1 MQERRG
7 RFKSGLLTWATWAQ
21 NSDDPRPVG
30 SRRAGRQGSGCSRET
45 ITRTIAAAAGGQ
57 GRGGCVRPPKR
68 VPYTVMGPHG
78 HSVTRTPRNVDAPA
92 SRAGQ
97 PLRTAARATARRRS
111 TGDAQELID
120 RELSWV
126 EFNRRVIDQA
136 RTASEPLLGRL
147 RFVTIVSS
155 NFDEFF
161 MIRVAALRRGM
172 RTGSHQHHRQKRLA
186 AEMHDAVTEQYRIVH
201 DELLPELAAAGL
213 HLLPATGLT
222 SGQRRAAAD
231 DFQFQIFPAL
241 ATVRAAS
248 GQADT
253 IAAAVANLRL
263 HLAFRL
269 EPRDQREPRAPAAAA
284 AAGGDL
290 AGGPLVALVTVP
302 AGLERLRPLP
312 GPAAP
317 EGFLLLEE
325 SIVLHA
331 EHLFPGYRVTE
342 HALFRVTRDADLEV
356 DEATDE
362 DFIDAMTDVLVER
375 RSSRPVR
382 LEIDRAGGGLGR
394 LLTGELGLTEQD
406 VYAGWPVDLTGLR
419 GLLEAGPPELDYPR
433 WRPVPVPA
441 LTDVD
446 SPWEVLR
453 RRDVLLHHPYE
464 SFDHVVGLLQAAA
477 VDPAVLAIKM
487 TLYRTSGDSPVV
499 EALVHAA
506 GNGKQVTVL
515 VELKARFD
523 EQQNIDWATR
533 LERAGAI
540 VVYGIARLKVHAKA
554 LLIVRREAAGVRT
567 YTHLGTGNYNDTT
580 ARLYGDVGLL
590 TARDEIAHEATLF
603 FNAITGYSSAPQL
616 HRLVLAPNS
625 LKRHLLTLIER
636 EAARPGG
643 DGLIMAKLNALTD
656 PDVIEALYRAAR
668 AGVGIRLN
676 VRGVCMLRP
685 GVPGLSENV
694 EVVSILDRFLEHSR
708 IIYCHNGGAAEVY
721 LSSADWMPRN
731 LERRVEL
738 MFPVEQ
744 PDLKQ
749 RLIAL
754 LELYLSDNC
763 QAYELLPDGHY
774 RRRQPE
780 PGQAAVRAQ
789 QVLQREALAADRARS
804 GQAVQEFTVRRR
816 PPGRAT
822 ARAAG

>member
-1 MQERRG
+1 M
-7 RFKSGLLTWATWAQ
+7 
-21 NSDDPRPVG
+21 
-30 SRRAGRQGSGCSRET
+30 
-45 ITRTIAAAAGGQ
+45 
-57 GRGGCVRPPKR
+57 
-68 VPYTVMGPHG
+68 
-78 HSVTRTPRNVDAPA
+78 
-92 SRAGQ
+92 
-97 PLRTAARATARRRS
+97 
-111 TGDAQELID
+111 
-120 RELSWV
+120 
-126 EFNRRVIDQA
+126 
-136 RTASEPLLGRL
+136 
-147 RFVTIVSS
+147 
-155 NFDEFF
+155 
-161 MIRVAALRRGM
+161 
-172 RTGSHQHHRQKRLA
+172 
-186 AEMHDAVTEQYRIVH
+186 
-201 DELLPELAAAGL
+201 
-213 HLLPATGLT
+213 
-222 SGQRRAAAD
+222 
-231 DFQFQIFPAL
+231 
-241 ATVRAAS
+241 
-248 GQADT
+248 
-253 IAAAVANLRL
+253 
-263 HLAFRL
+263 
-269 EPRDQREPRAPAAAA
+269 
-284 AAGGDL
+284 
-290 AGGPLVALVTVP
+290 ALVTVP
-302 AGLERLRPLP
+302 AGLERLRPLS
-312 GPAAP
+312 GPAAA

-331 EHLFPGYRVTE
+331 DHLFPGYRVTE

-406 VYAGWPVDLTGLR
+406 VYAGSPVDLTGLR
-419 GLLEAGPPELDYPR
+419 GLLDAGPAELDYPR
-433 WRPVPVPA
+433 WRPVPAAA

-477 VDPAVLAIKM
+477 VDPAVLAIKI

-580 ARLYGDVGLL
+580 ARLYGDLGLL

-656 PDVIEALYRAAR
+656 PDVIEALYGAAR

-708 IIYCHNGGAAEVY
+708 IIYFHNGGAREVY

-744 PDLKQ
+744 PDLQQ

-780 PGQAAVRAQ
+780 PGKAAVRAQ

-816 PPGRAT
+816 PPGRAA